1 MLIWLDQVW
10 YGMCSMWLSGGQHV
24 TGIYVVEWDMQ
35 ADTDL
40 WYGCCCCALQNNSRA
55 HIQCSEV
62 VHGDEPASVWWMHTE
77 LQGRSTD
84 VSWFVAQF
92 VMSLAARLMAWIWL
106 CQIIPNSHR
115 QARADK
121 TVLCR
126 VCLGDANWILDD
138 SRLSPTEN
146 LKSQRINSNCPIHT
160 TMPDT
165 TQAGLFC
172 RVWCSNVNW
181 VGPTARQTY
190 AFCIGVRWAVAV
202 VSACA
207 TSAAMMRGTD
217 HRNCMWMYNVAD
229 IVLGN
234 LLGNLLHSYGEWQNS
249 SHLVLCCFVFILLL
263 YF

>member
-106 CQIIPNSHR
+106 FTPPGQS
-115 QARADK
+115 
-121 TVLCR
+121 
-126 VCLGDANWILDD
+126 
-138 SRLSPTEN
+138 
-146 LKSQRINSNCPIHT
+146 
-160 TMPDT
+160 
-165 TQAGLFC
+165 
-172 RVWCSNVNW
+172 
-181 VGPTARQTY
+181 
-190 AFCIGVRWAVAV
+190 
-202 VSACA
+202 
-207 TSAAMMRGTD
+207 
-217 HRNCMWMYNVAD
+217 
-229 IVLGN
+229 
-234 LLGNLLHSYGEWQNS
+234 WQNS
-249 SHLVLCCFVFILLL
+249 PVSCLPRRCELDSRRLKTVANRKFEVSTR
-263 YF
+263 

>member
-1 MLIWLDQVW
+1 MHAFVVFGLVFFHTKPWDWLMETFPKWPVLRQVGRTTTTRSINLSSFFLMLIWLDQVW
-10 YGMCSMWLSGGQHV
+10 YGMCSMWVSGGLHA
-24 TGIYVVEWDMQ
+24 TGIYIMEWDMQ

-126 VCLGDANWILDD
+126 VCLGDANWILDN
-138 SRLSPTEN
+138 SRVSPTEN
-146 LKSQRINSNCPIHT
+146 IKSYALIAIVQFTPPWQTRH
-160 TMPDT
+160 
-165 TQAGLFC
+165 
-172 RVWCSNVNW
+172 
-181 VGPTARQTY
+181 RQDC
-190 AFCIGVRWAVAV
+190 FV
-202 VSACA
+202 VSGV
-207 TSAAMMRGTD
+207 AMWIESVRLLDRPMRSVSECVG
-217 HRNCMWMYNVAD
+217 
-229 IVLGN
+229 
-234 LLGNLLHSYGEWQNS
+234 Q
-249 SHLVLCCFVFILLL
+249 
-263 YF
+263 